1 MTSTTSQG
9 PAELADYGTILR
21 RRLPLILAFTLVGL
35 LLGLA
40 ATLVM
45 NKTYQSTASVVV
57 RPITLDPFDSTQKTT
72 QTVDLDTEAQLVKS
86 SKVIDLAKQNDHQLP
101 GDLAVAQNINV
112 SVPANSQVLNVLYT
126 STTAG
131 GAQSAANAIAN
142 AYLQYKSE
150 LAKSQIDDQVKS
162 LNGQLN
168 SYNQTLENT
177 ASRLTALASNSPERA
192 YLQAQQSV
200 LSNRV
205 QDTASEISRL
215 STITLDPGA
224 VIAPAPKPNK
234 PASPSLP
241 INVLAGL
248 MGGLLLGLAAAA
260 LRERGDRRLRGSRDI
275 ERVYNL
281 PVLVEMPRLRS
292 RREGE
297 SLLAP
302 DSPAAEG
309 IRRLRNAVLA
319 ARSDADSGRVIVVT
333 SASSG
338 SGASAVSAN
347 LAAALGR
354 SGART
359 VLLCANLDE
368 SAASNFFSL
377 AAAPG
382 LSDMLGGRAE
392 LRTAATALTDPPLN
406 VIPPGRPGP
415 ESVDLLR
422 GGHLPAVLTSLRKQ
436 SDFVIVEAPP
446 MSQSADAQ
454 GLAALA
460 EYVVPVLTIGST
472 TRDEIEA
479 LRHDLDQVHARV
491 LGSVVLRSEWPAP
504 KSSRAIAGQA
514 GPAVPNAKTEPV
526 GPGSAPATQLQ
537 DPQHAQTVEA
547 SALSSSASRRPASD
561 A

>member
-1 MTSTTSQG
+1 MTSNTTQG

-21 RRLPLILAFTLVGL
+21 RRLPLILAFLVAGL
-35 LLGLA
+35 LIALA
-40 ATLVM
+40 FTFLQH
-45 NKTYQSTASVVV
+45 KTYRSTSAVLV
-57 RPITLDPFDSTQKTT
+57 RPITLDPFDSTQRPS
-72 QTVDLDTEAQLVKS
+72 QLVDLDTEAQLVKS
-86 SKVIDLAKQNDHQLP
+86 SAVIDIAKQTDKKLP
-101 GDLAVAQNINV
+101 GDVATAQNVSI
-112 SVPANSQVLNVLYT
+112 SVPPNSQVLDITY
-126 STTAG
+126 SGASG
-131 GAQSAANAIAN
+131 AAAQSGANAIAN
-142 AYLQYKSE
+142 GYLQYKSE
-150 LAKSQIDDQVKS
+150 LAKQQIDDRVKA

-177 ASRLTALASNSPERA
+177 ASRITALASNSPERA
-192 YLQAQQSV
+192 YLQAQQAV

-215 STITLDPGA
+215 ATITLDPGK
-224 VIAPAPKPNK
+224 VIVSAPKPRK
-234 PASPSLP
+234 AASPSLP
-241 INVLAGL
+241 INTLAGL
-248 MGGLLLGLAAAA
+248 MAGLLVGLGVAA
-260 LRERGDRRLRGSRDI
+260 LRERNDRRLRGTRDV
-275 ERVYNL
+275 ERVYDI
-281 PVLVEMPRLRS
+281 PVLVEMPRLRH

-297 SLLAP
+297 TLLAP
-302 DSPAAEG
+302 DSVGAEG

-319 ARSDADSGRVIVVT
+319 ARSDSETGRVIVVT
-333 SASSG
+333 SASVG
-338 SGASAVSAN
+338 AGASAIAAN

-359 VLLCANLDE
+359 VLLCANLDDT
-368 SAASNFFSL
+368 AASNFFSL
-377 AAAPG
+377 APAPG

-446 MSQSADAQ
+446 MSESADAQ

-460 EYVVPVLTIGST
+460 EYVVPVLTLGST
-472 TRDEIEA
+472 TRDEVEA

-491 LGSVVLRSEWPAP
+491 LGSVVLRADWPSPRSTRTAGADAAPAP
-504 KSSRAIAGQA
+504 REHAAG
-514 GPAVPNAKTEPV
+514 GT
-526 GPGSAPATQLQ
+526 APTTSQ
-537 DPQHAQTVEA
+537 DKAQVEA
-547 SALSSSASRRPASD
+547 TALSSSASRRPAAD